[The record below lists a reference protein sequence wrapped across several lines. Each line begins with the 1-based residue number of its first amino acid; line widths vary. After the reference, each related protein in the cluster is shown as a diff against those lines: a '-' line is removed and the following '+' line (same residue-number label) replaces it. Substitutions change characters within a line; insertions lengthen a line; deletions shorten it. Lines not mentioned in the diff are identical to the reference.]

1 MLKKEEVIQVI
12 QELEDKHIKY
22 RDECS
27 IEDHRTYYSNQT
39 VIWVLEELK
48 SKIKKMT

>member
-1 MLKKEEVIQVI
+1 MQREDVIKVI
-12 QELEDKHIKY
+12 QELEDKHIRY
-22 RDECS
+22 RDERS

-39 VIWVLEELK
+39 VVLVLEELK

>member
-1 MLKKEEVIQVI
+1 MQREEVIQAI

-22 RDECS
+22 RDQCG
-27 IEDHRTYYSNQT
+27 IEDHRTYYSNQAV
-39 VIWVLEELK
+39 VIALEDLK